1 MPANWHV
8 RFLGEDGLATG
19 CPYPTSHGPPC
30 RFSMARGMHLFA
42 ENAIRAAIRALC
54 DSVVTAE
61 LTVEPVVFQRA
72 NAQGL

>member
-1 MPANWHV
+1 
-8 RFLGEDGLATG
+8 
-19 CPYPTSHGPPC
+19 
-30 RFSMARGMHLFA
+30 MHLFA